1 MASDL
6 FISHCTAD
14 REQAE
19 AIREACESHGLTCW
33 IAPRDIVAGTAW
45 ADAIVAGINGA
56 AVVLLVHS
64 QAANLSPMVRR
75 EIDAAAAA
83 HKAIVPVR
91 IDAALP
97 QQGMQFYLSST
108 HWFDAPPP
116 LAPHLPRLVETIAR
130 LLNPAD
136 GTTPD
141 QPAALVPVAAPTQF
155 PEFGGQ
161 PAIAVLPFRSFVAA
175 DEPFTDGLTEELISA
190 LSAWRMFP
198 VIARNSVFAYRG
210 RDIDVRVIGREL
222 GARYIVSGSVRRHGA
237 QARVTLEL
245 ADVET
250 AENLLSEHYDH
261 TSTDPFALQDEIVH
275 KIAGILGPEV
285 LKLERERA
293 VRRPATDANVYD
305 LFERGMWYRYRNS
318 REDLEQAAA
327 LFREALKIDPHYARA
342 TAALSLCCNFAA
354 QSRWVPDVAAAYTES
369 LTLARRAVA
378 DDPRDPHAHFALG
391 VACMNVR
398 RIPEAITEYREA
410 LRLNPSHAFAHA
422 NLGQVFNYLNRPDEG
437 RAEVELGLRLNPHDP
452 RRFMWLPYLAASHYL
467 SRRYTACL
475 EASEQALSANPGYP
489 PGVRYMV
496 AALGQLGRAAQAQP
510 LLALLR
516 RYDGDFAGVEANWR
530 RLFVPEA
537 ADHLL
542 EGIRRA
548 GLT

>member
-1 MASDL
+1 
-6 FISHCTAD
+6 
-14 REQAE
+14 
-19 AIREACESHGLTCW
+19 
-33 IAPRDIVAGTAW
+33 
-45 ADAIVAGINGA
+45 
-56 AVVLLVHS
+56 
-64 QAANLSPMVRR
+64 MVRR

-83 HKAIVPVR
+83 HKTILPVR

-116 LAPHLPRLVETIAR
+116 LAPHLPRLVETITR
-130 LLNPAD
+130 LLKPAD

-141 QPAALVPVAAPTQF
+141 QPAPVVPVSAPAQF
-155 PEFGGQ
+155 PEFGGH
-161 PAIAVLPFRSFVAA
+161 PAIAVLPFRSTASA
-175 DEPFTDGLTEELISA
+175 DEPFTDGLTDELISA
-190 LSAWRMFP
+190 LSAWRIFP

-210 RDIDVRVIGREL
+210 REVDVRVIGREL
-222 GARYIVSGSVRRHGA
+222 GARYIVSGSVRRQGA
-237 QARVTLEL
+237 QVRVALEL

-261 TSTDPFALQDEIVH
+261 SSTDPFALQDEIVH

-318 REDLEQAAA
+318 REDLERAAA

-354 QSRWVPDVAAAYTES
+354 QSRWVADAAAAYAES
-369 LTLARRAVA
+369 LTLARQAVA

-398 RIPEAITEYREA
+398 RMPEAITEFREA
-410 LRLNPSHAFAHA
+410 VRLNPSHAFAHA
-422 NLGQVFNYLNRPDEG
+422 NLGQVFNYLNRPEEG
-437 RAEVELGLRLNPHDP
+437 RAQVELGLRLNPHDP

-467 SRRYTACL
+467 NRRYTACL

-496 AALGQLGRAAQAQP
+496 AALGQLGRVAQAQP

-530 RLFVPEA
+530 RLFVAEA